1 MVYVNKFWIT
11 YRFGEFYI
19 KLIRESPDEEKEIAE
34 IYTTPKE
41 AKTLMRI
48 LEMLIE
54 EYEEKFGKLPEPE
67 LLREEEGKR
76 DFTPPYVS

>member
-11 YRFGEFYI
+11 YRSGEFYI
-19 KLIRESPDEEKEIAE
+19 KLIRESPDGEKEVGE

-48 LEMLIE
+48 LEMLVK
-54 EYEEKFGKLPEPE
+54 EYEEKFGMLPGPE
-67 LLREEEGKR
+67 LLREECRK
-76 DFTPPYVS
+76 DYTSPYVS